1 MMDFVKD
8 VVPIS
13 DLRTKAAQIIARIH
27 QTRQPVLVTQRGRSV
42 AVLLDVAE
50 YQCQQRKMALLMQS
64 ALDKRDG
71 AGILANP
78 RKQRALEAL
87 SQQGYSVSGGSDYGL
102 EECLIPAVTL
112 GQVREGLASMRGS
125 LAQEVSDERDER

>member
-13 DLRTKAAQIIARIH
+13 DLRTKAAQIITRIH

-50 YQCQQRKMALLMQS
+50 YQRQQRKIALLTQI
-64 ALDKRDG
+64 ALDRRNV
-71 AGILANP
+71 AGTLANP
-78 RKQRALEAL
+78 RKQQDLRALL
-87 SQQGYSVSGGSDYGL
+87 QRGYPVSAGSDYGL
-102 EECLIPAVTL
+102 EEWLIPGVTL
-112 GQVREGLASMRGS
+112 EQVREGLASMQGS
-125 LAQEVSDERDER
+125 LAQEVSDERDEG